1 MTRIEWE
8 EDTETDDHWASI
20 NLTIVT
26 DDPALLA
33 KAKRLL
39 RQLLA
44 EGPSLATVPRR
55 EDGDS

>member
-8 EDTETDDHWASI
+8 EDTETDDQWASI
-20 NLTIVT
+20 SLTIAT

-44 EGPSLATVPRR
+44 EGPTLAAVPKRDDVD
-55 EDGDS
+55 E